1 MCVSTEQAL
10 SRPSVCRFEFGKLP
24 VRGSWLGAAKLYLL
38 FMSRAVTPYW
48 SRASRAT
55 SLGAVPSPT
64 STPPGTNK
72 SGDSR
77 KIMLIIIN
85 SLAGRKFSRWCV
97 VSVSPLSRE
106 LGWQI
111 LTPLIWCL
119 SSLEQYKNSPR
130 DFYPLTLWRF
140 DWTLH
145 MWRGC
150 VCVVSVIAR
159 NKMSGT
165 SHVTHDDWLEGVC
178 VCVCFVC
185 FHQIEKGSPLCWSHT
200 CFGG

>member
-1 MCVSTEQAL
+1 MCVSTEQTL

-48 SRASRAT
+48 SPAT

-85 SLAGRKFSRWCV
+85 PLAGRKFSRWCV

-119 SSLEQYKNSPR
+119 CPLEQYKNSPR
-130 DFYPLTLWRF
+130 DFYPLTLWRS
-140 DWTLH
+140 DRTLH
-145 MWRGC
+145 MWWGC
-150 VCVVSVIAR
+150 VCVFSVIAR

-178 VCVCFVC
+178 VCVPCLF
-185 FHQIEKGSPLCWSHT
+185 ISNRKGESPLLKSHLPR
-200 CFGG
+200 G